1 MSHQNVLVK
10 LFLQRWFLISL
21 VLVIMAG
28 MVTGY
33 QLESDQLQ
41 MLIKYSKPRAIT
53 AFVLFLMS
61 FSLDSSQFGKAL
73 RSPAPVL
80 WSSFVNFGILPF
92 IAWQMMSLQGTEDF
106 KYGLFIACTV
116 PCTMAA
122 ASVWT
127 RKAEGNDAVS
137 LLVTV
142 LTNGLCFVITPF
154 WLKLV
159 IEQGMELES
168 SAMVQ
173 RLVIAVLIPTIIGQL
188 IRFVPVCRSFA
199 TRRKRQLSNTG
210 QICILFIVFSAA
222 CKGGFQIREVG
233 QPASVSSIIIV
244 VFSCLFIHLLSMFI
258 AVKGSKIFRFSRED
272 QIASAFAGS
281 QKTLPIAVLI
291 ATDAGMFGDPNLLG
305 EGIGIP
311 FAIMPPLIFHT
322 TQLFIDT
329 IIADRFAA
337 KQLQLSKEPSS

>member
-1 MSHQNVLVK
+1 MSHQNKYLQ
-10 LFLQRWFLISL
+10 FLIERWFLVSL
-21 VLVIMAG
+21 LLVISGG
-28 MVTGY
+28 MVIGY
-33 QLESDQLQ
+33 QLSENQIGTLLQ
-41 MLIKYSKPRAIT
+41 YAKPRIIT

-80 WSSFVNFGILPF
+80 WSSFVNYGILPLM
-92 IAWQMMSLQGTEDF
+92 ALLLMNYQGTADF
-106 KYGLFIACTV
+106 KYGLFIASSV

-142 LTNGLCFVITPF
+142 LTNGFCFLMTPF
-154 WLKLV
+154 WINMIATKGMKLD
-159 IEQGMELES
+159 S
-168 SAMVQ
+168 SEMIQ
-173 RLVIAVLIPTIIGQL
+173 RLVIAVLVPTIIGQMV
-188 IRFVPVCRSFA
+188 RGVPLLRTFA
-199 TRRKRQLSNTG
+199 TRRKKGLSNTG

-222 CKGGFQIREVG
+222 CKGGYQLREVG
-233 QPASVSSIIIV
+233 QPTSLGAVGMVAI
-244 VFSCLFIHLLSMFI
+244 SCLAIHLVAMVISVQGAKL
-258 AVKGSKIFRFSRED
+258 FRFSRGD

-291 ATDAGMFGDPNLLG
+291 ATDPDMFGDPNLLG

-311 FAIMPPLIFHT
+311 FAIMPPLIFHSL
-322 TQLFIDT
+322 QLFVDT
-329 IIADRFAA
+329 IIADRFA
-337 KQLQLSKEPSS
+337 KKELTPSQE